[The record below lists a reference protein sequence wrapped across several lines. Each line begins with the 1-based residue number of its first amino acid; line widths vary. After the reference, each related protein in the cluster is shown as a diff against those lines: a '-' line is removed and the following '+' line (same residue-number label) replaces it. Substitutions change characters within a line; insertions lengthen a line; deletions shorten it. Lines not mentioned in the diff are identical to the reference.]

1 MNPKVQKDTVY
12 QLMKAAKLLRN
23 RLDAS
28 LREYDIT
35 SSQFSVLNIIRQSNT
50 QPTSSEIA
58 QMLSS
63 DRPTIS
69 GILLRLEQ
77 KGMILRSENP
87 LDRRE
92 EKISLTEKTQSDMT
106 SIIELTD
113 QIGIE
118 VERLIKQSDQKD
130 FNQVLN
136 NIIETFAKDET
147 K

>member
-1 MNPKVQKDTVY
+1 MNPTFQKDTVY

-23 RLDAS
+23 RLDAA

-35 SSQFSVLNIIRQSNT
+35 SSQFSVLNIIHQSNT

-58 QMLSS
+58 YILSS

-77 KGMILRSENP
+77 KGMIVRNENP

-92 EKISLTEKTQSDMT
+92 EKISLTEKSQSDM
-106 SIIELTD
+106 SFIIMKTN
-113 QIGIE
+113 QIGEE
-118 VERLIKQSDQKD
+118 VERLIKGSEQKD
-130 FNQVLN
+130 FKQILID
-136 NIIETFAKDET
+136 IIETFGKDET

>member
-1 MNPKVQKDTVY
+1 MNPTFQKDTVY

-23 RLDAS
+23 RLDAA
-28 LREYDIT
+28 LREHDIT
-35 SSQFSVLNIIRQSNT
+35 SSQFSVLNIIHQSNT

-58 QMLSS
+58 YILSS

-77 KGMILRSENP
+77 KGMIIRSENP

-92 EKISLTEKTQSDMT
+92 EKISLTEKSQSDM
-106 SIIELTD
+106 SSVINKTD
-113 QIGIE
+113 QIGEE
-118 VERLIKQSDQKD
+118 VERLIKGSEQKD
-130 FNQVLN
+130 FNQILFN
-136 NIIETFAKDET
+136 MIETFEKDDI